1 MTHTHKVEK
10 VKEQTEFDSNS
21 AGYIVVLNISGR
33 PISVGTPSVTL
44 YPGDKAFSCED
55 NEKVL
60 KAIKDKKLSL
70 LESFAP
76 KTKVKKQKQ
85 EEYKE
90 EEETF
95 TTVADS
101 EEQVS
106 VQLGLSD
113 DDGSLSK
120 DEL

>member
-10 VKEQTEFDSNS
+10 IKEQTEFDSNGV
-21 AGYIVVLNISGR
+21 GYIVVLNVAGR
-33 PISVGTPSVTL
+33 PISIGSPSVTL

-60 KAIKDKKLSL
+60 KAIKEKKLSIV
-70 LESFAP
+70 ESFAP
-76 KTKVKKQKQ
+76 KAKVKKQKQ
-85 EEYKE
+85 EEQKQ
-90 EEETF
+90 EETF

-113 DDGSLSK
+113 DDGSSSK